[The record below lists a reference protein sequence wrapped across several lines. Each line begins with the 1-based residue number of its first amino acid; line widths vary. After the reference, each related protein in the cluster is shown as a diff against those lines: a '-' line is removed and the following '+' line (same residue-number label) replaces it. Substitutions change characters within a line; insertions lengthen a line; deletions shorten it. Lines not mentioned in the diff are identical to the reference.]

1 MHELGIIVHI
11 TKTLQSVAKEN
22 HLNEIGSVTLEV
34 GEVSSIVDE
43 DRDPARGDVL
53 RSLREDVSNR
63 RVRTSVP
70 ALRQLGYIPGGRG
83 RVQYPGDRG
92 VLSTEKSPGRSI
104 KN

>member
-34 GEVSSIVDE
+34 GEVSSIVPDY
-43 DRDPARGDVL
+43 L
-53 RSLREDVSNR
+53 R